1 MNYQEIW
8 KLAAD
13 FLGSQMEP
21 EAFNLWIKPVKVLSF
36 ENGVLML
43 SVPNKYFSEW
53 LKANY
58 LQKIEELLC
67 DKLAQ
72 KINIEF
78 KETQDLAPILK
89 KVEDLQEPQ
98 ETNTSPEVLA
108 HNPFNPKYTFDR
120 FIVGG
125 GNRFAHAA
133 CEAVAKDPG
142 KLYNPLFI
150 YGGVGLGKTH
160 LLHAIGNHVKKNNPS
175 LKILYVTSETF
186 INEFIDS
193 IRHERSTTFRNK
205 YRNVDCLLIDDIQF
219 LVGKQSSQEEFFN
232 TFNDLH
238 TVHKQIVITADKPPK
253 EMPQLQ
259 ERLISRFEWGVV
271 ADVQAPDL
279 ETRIAIMRAKA
290 AEEKISIPNDVI
302 LLIAT
307 KIKSNIRELEGT
319 LLRITAFSAFT
330 GTPLTV
336 DSVQKIIKDVVSPSQ
351 ETAPITIEKIKK
363 VVGKHYNLD
372 IVDLVSKRRT
382 ASVALPR
389 QLAMYLARTLT
400 DQFST
405 TEIGESFGGRDH
417 TTVLHACNKINTD
430 LSKDAFFSALV
441 NKIIQEIR
449 ERDEEE

>member
-1 MNYQEIW
+1 MNFQEIW
-8 KLAAD
+8 KLASD

-21 EAFNLWIKPVKVLSF
+21 EAFSLWIKPIKALSF
-36 ENGVLML
+36 ENGVLLL

-53 LKANY
+53 LKTNH

-72 KINIEF
+72 KLNIEF

-98 ETNTSPEVLA
+98 EITTSPQVLA

-205 YRNVDCLLIDDIQF
+205 FRNIDCLLIDDIQF

-238 TVHKQIVITADKPPK
+238 NIHKQIVITSDKPPK

-336 DSVQKIIKDVVSPSQ
+336 DSVQKIIKDVVSPPQ

-363 VVGKHYNLD
+363 IVCKHYNLD

-405 TEIGESFGGRDH
+405 TEIGEAFGGRDH
-417 TTVLHACNKINTD
+417 TTVLHACNKIHAD
-430 LSKDAFFSALV
+430 LAKDAFFAALV
-441 NKIIQEIR
+441 NKIIQEVR
-449 ERDEEE
+449 ERDEE